1 MKIVFGTDGWRAKIA
16 TEFTFRN
23 VATVAQAYVEYLKN
37 NEYADKGIAV
47 AWDTRFLSPEFARLF
62 AEIVASNGITVLLS
76 ETFTATPVLSFTVKD
91 RNLAGGVMITASH
104 NPHTD
109 NGIKFKDHYGGPV
122 MDTVTRLVESQLFKT
137 DVKNDPIISGK
148 YLSVDNFEENYIQQ
162 IKSYLNTKH
171 FSDLNKM
178 VVYDSMYGA
187 GQRIWKTIAS
197 ELSVSFIT
205 IHDEINPQFGGRS
218 PEPILN
224 NLPELQQE
232 TIHQNAII
240 GIATDGDADRFG
252 IIDEKGQFVELHDLI
267 VLLFEYL
274 VNTRGWSGS
283 IIRSSSMA
291 NTIDKS
297 AIQHNRTAEEV
308 PVGFKHICEKMITAD
323 VLIGGEESGG
333 IGYKNHIPE
342 RDGILSSFLVL
353 EMLASTKKPISEMVN
368 DLRKR
373 FGPFHYNRI
382 DEYCALNILER
393 NMKKLQS
400 NPPHEIN
407 GHTVTNVIINDGVK
421 LHFGNDT
428 WMLMRVS
435 QTESLGRVYVGSDD
449 SGTVDKLLKSGVQ
462 LLTSE

>member
-1 MKIVFGTDGWRAKIA
+1 MKIAFGTDGWRAKIA
-16 TEFTFRN
+16 REFTFKN
-23 VATVAQAYVEYLKN
+23 VAAVAQAYADTLKEN
-37 NEYADKGIAV
+37 SRINKGIAV
-47 AWDTRFLSPEFARLF
+47 AWDTRFLSSEFARLF

-137 DVKNDPIISGK
+137 NVKNDPIISGK
-148 YLSVDNFEENYIQQ
+148 YLSVDNFDENYIRQ
-162 IKSYLNTKH
+162 IKSYLNTERL
-171 FSDLNKM
+171 SDLNKM

-197 ELSVSFIT
+197 ELGISFIT
-205 IHDEINPQFGGRS
+205 LHDEINPQFGDRC
-218 PEPILN
+218 PEPILY
-224 NLPELQQE
+224 NLPELQQN
-232 TIHQNAII
+232 TTHRNAIL

-274 VNTRGWSGS
+274 VNTRNWDGS
-283 IIRSSSMA
+283 IVRSSSMA

-297 AIQHNRTAEEV
+297 AIQYNRTVEEV
-308 PVGFKHICEKMITAD
+308 PVGFKYICDKMIAGN

-333 IGYKNHIPE
+333 IGFKNHIPE

-353 EMLASTKKPISEMVN
+353 EMLASMKKPISEMVN

-382 DEYCALNILER
+382 DKYCVLNVLER

-400 NPPHEIN
+400 NPPHEID
-407 GHTVTNVIINDGVK
+407 GYSVTNVITNDGVK
-421 LHFGNDT
+421 LYFGNDT
-428 WMLMRVS
+428 WMLIRIS
-435 QTESLGRVYVGSDD
+435 QTESLGRIYVGSNN
-449 SGTVDKLLKSGVQ
+449 SESVEKLLQSGVR
-462 LLTSE
+462 LLTTE

>member
-1 MKIVFGTDGWRAKIA
+1 MKIAFGTDGWRAKIA
-16 TEFTFRN
+16 REFTFKN
-23 VATVAQAYVEYLKN
+23 VAAVAQAYADTLKEN
-37 NEYADKGIAV
+37 SRMNRGIAV
-47 AWDTRFLSPEFARLF
+47 AWDTRFLSSEFARLF

-76 ETFTATPVLSFTVKD
+76 KTFTATPVLSFTVKD

-137 DVKNDPIISGK
+137 NVKNDPIISGK
-148 YLSVDNFEENYIQQ
+148 YLSVDNFDENYIRQ
-162 IKSYLNTKH
+162 IKSYLNTERL
-171 FSDLNKM
+171 SDLNKM

-197 ELSVSFIT
+197 ELGISFIT
-205 IHDEINPQFGGRS
+205 LHDEINPQFGDRC
-218 PEPILN
+218 PEPILY
-224 NLPELQQE
+224 NLPELQQN
-232 TIHQNAII
+232 TTHRNAIL

-274 VNTRGWSGS
+274 VNTRNWDGS
-283 IIRSSSMA
+283 IVRSSSMA

-297 AIQHNRTAEEV
+297 AIQYNRTVEEV
-308 PVGFKHICEKMITAD
+308 PVGFKYICDKMIAGN

-353 EMLASTKKPISEMVN
+353 EMLASMKKPISEMVN

-382 DEYCALNILER
+382 DKYCVLNVLER

-400 NPPHEIN
+400 NPPHEID
-407 GHTVTNVIINDGVK
+407 GYSVINVITNDGVK
-421 LHFGNDT
+421 LYFGNDT
-428 WMLMRVS
+428 WMLIRIS
-435 QTESLGRVYVGSDD
+435 QTESLGRIYVGSNN
-449 SGTVDKLLKSGVQ
+449 SESVEKLLQSGVR
-462 LLTSE
+462 LLTTE